1 VFSRVLTCVAA
12 CVDVCCSVARSV
24 AVCVVVCVAWCVVGF
39 VAGCVTGFVTVFATV
54 CVTVCDAVR
63 GAVCAALCVA
73 QWCSRVLP
81 CVAVE
86 RGRDHHHD
94 DLTLQQPAAVRCSVV
109 LRVAVCRL
117 QPLHHVPCAVAADTR
132 SAASRCLPPHD
143 VWE

>member
-1 VFSRVLTCVAA
+1 MCVAE
-12 CVDVCCSVARSV
+12 CVARCGE
-24 AVCVVVCVAWCVVGF
+24 VCVVVCVARCVAGC
-39 VAGCVTGFVTVFATV
+39 VAGCVTGCVTVFATV

-63 GAVCAALCVA
+63 VAVCVAACGAVCAALCVA

-86 RGRDHHHD
+86 CGRDHHHD

-132 SAASRCLPPHD
+132 SPASCCLPPHD